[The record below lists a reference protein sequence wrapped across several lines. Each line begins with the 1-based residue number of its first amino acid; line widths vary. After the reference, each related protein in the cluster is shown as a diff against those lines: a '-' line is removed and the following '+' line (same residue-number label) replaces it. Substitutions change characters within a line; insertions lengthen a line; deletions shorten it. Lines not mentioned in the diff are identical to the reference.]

1 LIALFRSLRPHQWTK
16 NLVVFA
22 ALAFSKHLF
31 EAELFAR
38 AAAAFAIFCGLSG
51 AVYLL
56 NDIVDLERDR
66 LHPQKK
72 SRPLAA
78 GQLSVGVAR
87 TAAIVLGAS
96 SLAASLVLSPTFAA
110 MAAAYVILNLA
121 YSFKLKEV
129 VIIDVLGL
137 SLSFVIRAVAGA
149 VAISVDFSPWLLM
162 CTILLALFLALAKRR
177 HELVSLS
184 TAAAEHRRSLADYSP
199 NLLDQ
204 MIAVVTASCVM
215 SYALYATDRET
226 IERFAT
232 DRLIWTLP
240 FVLYGIFRYLYLVHA
255 REQGG
260 SPTDVLLTDR
270 PLLVN
275 LGLWALAIVV
285 IVYTA
290 HGAPVPVGR

>member
-1 LIALFRSLRPHQWTK
+1 MIALFRSLRPHQWTK

-38 AAAAFAIFCGLSG
+38 AAAAFAVFCGLSG

-215 SYALYATDRET
+215 SYALYTTARET

-290 HGAPVPVGR
+290 HGAPVPVGH